1 MTNSR
6 SDMTRILLSSSKR
19 VRKVKSR
26 QKVGLVPTFE
36 RAVKNISRPLIFVP
50 GIMASSLAIKNANG
64 DLDYFWPP
72 PYTFSTSEMI
82 AKMYNGLKSPIRV
95 EAEDKVSV
103 QAVGLFPLAYT
114 YLVNAIERWGYVRNQ
129 NFWIFPYDWRQSNN
143 ISGKLLADFI
153 TNKIEEGKVNRNDG
167 VDVINHSM
175 GGLVTR
181 AATLQYGAPII
192 RSVYIASPHYG
203 SPLSFFGL
211 HPDIGQDEGFSKFFD
226 QPPIENTLN
235 LSFAMASSN
244 NNDDSIEEEDGDDNS
259 TARALTTTTA
269 NVSLHLQLKQV
280 FRNFPSMYELLPDFY
295 YLQKRPLLY
304 ADTTPI
310 YGVDNTYFN
319 NDWKFSEEY
328 AVSMAMQ
335 AMSFKKEKLGEKLPG
350 KKENNLVI
358 YGIEEPTDDTIVY
371 QKRFFMFVSDPQ
383 TNHISKHEFSHPYDS
398 GQNGDS
404 WVPTL
409 SAMGSMSGTSEYP
422 NSRSIQGTH
431 TLLPNYMNT
440 LEHIWKFLVGTSSPY
455 A

>member
-1 MTNSR
+1 MMTNGR
-6 SDMTRILLSSSKR
+6 SDVARLLLFSSKR
-19 VRKVKSR
+19 VRKVKSK

-50 GIMASSLAIKNANG
+50 GIMASSLAIKNADGN
-64 DLDYFWPP
+64 LDYFWPP
-72 PYTFSTSEMI
+72 HYTFSMSEMI
-82 AKMYNGLKSPIRV
+82 AKMHNGLKSPIRV
-95 EAEDKVSV
+95 EAEDKVPV
-103 QAVGLFPLAYT
+103 QAVGLFPLSYT
-114 YLVNAIERWGYVRNQ
+114 YLINAIERWGYVRNQ

-153 TNKIEEGKVNRNDG
+153 TNKIEEGKMNRNDG

-181 AATLQYGAPII
+181 AAALQYGAPII

-203 SPLSFFGL
+203 SPLSYFGL
-211 HPDIGQDEGFSKFFD
+211 HPDIGHDVGFSKFFD

-235 LSFAMASSN
+235 LSLAMASSN
-244 NNDDSIEEEDGDDNS
+244 NDEDIEEEDDNS
-259 TARALTTTTA
+259 TAIALTTTTSNA
-269 NVSLHLQLKQV
+269 SLNPQLKQI

-304 ADTTPI
+304 ADTTPV

-319 NDWKFSEEY
+319 NDWKFNEED
-328 AVSMAMQ
+328 AVSMARH
-335 AMSFKKEKLGEKLPG
+335 AMKFKKEKLGEKLPG

-358 YGIEEPTDDTIVY
+358 YGVEEPTHDTIVY
-371 QKRFFMFVSDPQ
+371 QTRFFMFGSDPQ
-383 TNHISKHEFSHPYDS
+383 QPSHISKHEFSHSYDS
-398 GQNGDS
+398 GQHGDS

-422 NSRSIQGTH
+422 NSRSIEGTH
-431 TLLPNYMNT
+431 TLLPNYVNT
-440 LEHIWKFLVGTSSPY
+440 LEHIWKFLVGTSSP
-455 A
+455 